1 MVKSK
6 AVRYTGGG
14 SDNDTI
20 DRFSKEFEI
29 IKKQIAD
36 TRCIYEMRQK
46 LYKLAYFY
54 RINSVYIQDE
64 ANNDSPDR
72 KIKVEV
78 YDNYD
83 FTKEPKY
90 IDGSIPYGIQKYK
103 NYCIILAEQINKL
116 RKIYENNISS
126 IGDILLSI
134 DNILSQITTLKVSFE
149 KNTIP
154 HIFTHIFT
162 FPSTRENQKDILD
175 TLQIEL
181 KKIKDGLTEIRN
193 IYSADTD
200 FEDEYTKE
208 DIEKQLKGAKL
219 KELQE
224 QYLKEEEDNN
234 TKSKQTIFFDRALP
248 PKASTGGSPKIKKAN
263 KKDVLGQER
272 CIYKIS
278 GDRKEYVK
286 YKGNLITLKD
296 YKNIMK
302 KKK

>member
-20 DRFSKEFEI
+20 DRFSKEFEF
-29 IKKQIAD
+29 IKTQIAD
-36 TRCIYEMRQK
+36 TPCIYEMKQK
-46 LYKLAYFY
+46 LDKLAYFY
-54 RINSVYIQDE
+54 YTINSVYIPEE
-64 ANNDSPDR
+64 ANNDSPYR
-72 KIKVEV
+72 KIIVKV

-83 FTKEPKY
+83 FTKEPKN
-90 IDGSIPYGIQKYK
+90 IDGSISYGIQKYK

-116 RKIYENNISS
+116 RKRYENNISS

-134 DNILSQITTLKVSFE
+134 DDILSQITTLKVSFE

-154 HIFTHIFT
+154 HIFT

-208 DIEKQLKGAKL
+208 DIVKQLEGAKL

-224 QYLKEEEDNN
+224 QYLKEQEDNN

-263 KKDVLGQER
+263 KKDVLGKER

>member
-29 IKKQIAD
+29 IKTQIAD
-36 TRCIYEMRQK
+36 TPCIYEMRQK
-46 LYKLAYFY
+46 LDKLDYFY
-54 RINSVYIQDE
+54 TYIPVYIQQQADN
-64 ANNDSPDR
+64 ASPYWE
-72 KIKVEV
+72 INVEV
-78 YDNYD
+78 YDDKFYD
-83 FTKEPKY
+83 FTKEPSY
-90 IDGSIPYGIQKYK
+90 IKMSIPSAIIKYK
-103 NYCIILAEQINKL
+103 KYCKILAKQINEL
-116 RKIYENNISS
+116 RGRYKNDISSIDNNISS
-126 IGDILLSI
+126 ID
-134 DNILSQITTLKVSFE
+134 DILSQIITLKASFV

-154 HIFTHIFT
+154 HIFT
-162 FPSTRENQKDILD
+162 FPTTRENQKDILH

-181 KKIKDGLTEIRN
+181 EKIKGDLTKIKY

-200 FEDEYTKE
+200 FEDKYTKE
-208 DIEKQLKGAKL
+208 DNEKQLEDAEL
-219 KELQE
+219 KKLQE
-224 QYLKEEEDNN
+224 QYLKQQEMDKANLR
-234 TKSKQTIFFDRALP
+234 QRIFIDR
-248 PKASTGGSPKIKKAN
+248 ASTGGSPKIKKVS
-263 KKDVLGQER
+263 KKDVLGKER

-286 YKGNLITLKD
+286 YKGDLITLKD